1 MKQELVNGSE
11 RKDDN
16 STEAGRTS
24 FAQACETVMKI
35 LAEQKKPFS
44 ISGIA
49 KESRLHRKTVEKCI
63 ELLSNLE
70 SKWLDDYR
78 LALHTVDNRKIITLE
93 RRTGLLSY
101 PPEIQKLILRAQ
113 HFPMPSSETYVIINL
128 YLQDAKS
135 EKQSVLLEENEVVER
150 LVMQGQIVKSIT
162 GFYLSEEGITVAEGA
177 LELYPFLKQHKPKKG
192 LIT

>member
-1 MKQELVNGSE
+1 MKQKLVNRSE
-11 RKDDN
+11 RDGN

-24 FAQACETVMKI
+24 FARACETVMKV
-35 LAEQKKPFS
+35 LAEQQKPFS

-49 KESRLHRKTVEKCI
+49 RESRLHRKTVEKCI

-101 PPEIQKLILRAQ
+101 PPEIQKLILRAR
-113 HFPMPSSETYVIINL
+113 HFPMPSNEIYVIVNL
-128 YLQDAKS
+128 YLWDAKS
-135 EKQSVLLEENEVVER
+135 EKKAVKLEENEVVER
-150 LVMQGQIVKSIT
+150 LVRQGQIVRSKA

-177 LELYPFLKQHKPKKG
+177 LKLYPFLKQQKPGKEQF
-192 LIT
+192 